1 MKENNNKKSYKK
13 VKYVFTDKVNK
24 TVEESRKFL
33 KVAAIICGS
42 YLTFSIFMATF
53 LLEYGYEKEFLWL
66 MVQFY
71 IVLAGLFVIVN
82 ILFQMF
88 CAGFL
93 WLFNVI
99 ANWKRRK
106 EFYRQQKRGK
116 KEKK

>member
-1 MKENNNKKSYKK
+1 MKENNNKKEFKK
-13 VKYVFTDKVNK
+13 VKYVYTEKVNK
-24 TVEESRKFL
+24 PLEESRKFL

-42 YLTFSIFMATF
+42 YFMFSTFMAIF
-53 LLEYGYEKEFLWL
+53 LLEYGYEKEFFWL

-71 IVLAGLFVIVN
+71 IVLAGLFT
-82 ILFQMF
+82 ILNGCFQMF

-106 EFYRQQKRGK
+106 EFYRQQQRGK